1 MTRPSPEP
9 PDAVVQPPPVS
20 ATRRD
25 VLLAGGAASAAL
37 LVLGAGDGASAPAAV
52 LNGPERGQPFD
63 DGTYFDDGYGWV
75 D

>member
-25 VLLAGGAASAAL
+25 VLLLAGGAASAAL

-52 LNGPERGQPFD
+52 PNEPERGQPFD
-63 DGTYFDDGYGWV
+63 DGYGWV

>member
-9 PDAVVQPPPVS
+9 PDAVVKPPVT

-37 LVLGAGDGASAPAAV
+37 LVAGAGNGASAPVAV
-52 LNGPERGQPFD
+52 PNEPERGQPFD

>member
-9 PDAVVQPPPVS
+9 PDAVVQPPVS

-25 VLLAGGAASAAL
+25 VLLAGGAASAAV

-52 LNGPERGQPFD
+52 PNGSERGQPFD